1 MQKLTRDKPY
11 LQQGARH
18 MAGNNSSP
26 IDQPAIVIALLTCVL
41 ASAPGTAQSPQSIQ
55 THMSGAEAVRSIDWQ
70 AVDANSP
77 IPFLMPTAQSEDP
90 VEAGFAP
97 QWVQRAMWPPESPE
111 RKLALVIVS
120 KRRTPDDLWAQAME
134 KELRAI
140 VHEEVASEPP
150 ISRVFCN
157 SAGCLCYVER
167 DGSPLVAGSVF
178 RELLGARGQKFGLQR
193 SDLDAFRVD
202 ASDTRSWVW
211 ELTLVKRLTAV
222 ASPKPT
228 TTN

>member
-1 MQKLTRDKPY
+1 MS
-11 LQQGARH
+11 
-18 MAGNNSSP
+18 GNKSSP
-26 IDQPAIVIALLTCVL
+26 IGQSAIVIALLTCVL
-41 ASAPGTAQSPQSIQ
+41 GSASAAAQSPPQSIR
-55 THMSGAEAVRSIDWQ
+55 THMTGAEAVRAIDWTSV
-70 AVDANSP
+70 APNSP
-77 IPFLMPTAQSEDP
+77 IPVLMPSAQSEDP

-140 VHEEVASEPP
+140 VHEKVDSEAA

-167 DGSPLVAGSVF
+167 DGSPLHPGSVF

-211 ELTLVKRLTAV
+211 ELTLVKRPTAV